1 MGGGLNHLSLLL
13 EFTQINQNNRNTVKP
28 VLSYCT
34 FHISCPDSM
43 SKREGISIVL
53 VYQCKL

>member
-1 MGGGLNHLSLLL
+1 MVLRLFIVQWEGRGLGMWSRP
-13 EFTQINQNNRNTVKP
+13 I
-28 VLSYCT
+28 VLATTLILYCT

>member
-1 MGGGLNHLSLLL
+1 MAVGFSGEESSMIHHRSARP
-13 EFTQINQNNRNTVKP
+13 E
-28 VLSYCT
+28 YCT